1 MIYIIQRYDWNLILG
16 ISFLLAPFLK
26 WINASLTWWTVSSVL
41 AWLILIK
48 SVKKNQWIM
57 IPKIIIKYFIIYLLL
72 LFTIS
77 CINSSPNFNGD
88 VLCLVFCFV
97 SLGVSNTTWS
107 SAGSGAGSG
116 TGLGVRFLSGC
127 FIGNILLLKLSSK
140 FSLMLRNNPAFFR
153 K

>member
-1 MIYIIQRYDWNLILG
+1 MIYIIQKYDWNLTLE

-48 SVKKNQWIM
+48 SVKKNQWI
-57 IPKIIIKYFIIYLLL
+57 ITPKIIIKYFIIYLLL

-77 CINSSPNFNGD
+77 CINSSPNFNAD

-127 FIGNILLLKLSSK
+127 FIGNILFLKLSSN
-140 FSLMLRNNPAFFR
+140 FSLVLRNNPVFFR